1 MTEPIAKPRVRTRD
15 RVGPSPADSLIKP
28 PELPGSDVRRRV
40 SRLLLLRTLVVSV
53 VLGLSLWVLA
63 LDEQRERTAVWLQ
76 SLIIAATYLTSI
88 VFGVLLRVGMAPRR
102 VARPMQA
109 ADLAITSILVYV
121 SGGAQSPYAFLYAL
135 SIIAAGALSYK
146 RGAAIV
152 TVASIASL
160 VVVALAAWSRL
171 VDIPPVGR
179 LRPWEQSGPDLART
193 LGIQAAALIG
203 VGALAFIFGDQLEK
217 GAETLATTRKA
228 AADLLTL
235 HKDIV
240 RSLASGLITIA
251 PDGTVLTVNTAAA
264 DILRSSQTK
273 LVGHSIE
280 RAMPGLLAQLAEGR
294 GELRRADVT
303 LPDLVIGVTVSPLRD
318 DADRKI
324 GSVINFSDLTELRR
338 LELQIQRAERLAAIG
353 QIAAGVAH
361 EIRNPLASISG
372 SIELLRTSPQ
382 ASEDDKTLMNIVN
395 REIKRLNELITDL
408 LDYANPRPTEPV
420 DFDLGMMVR
429 ETLQVARAEQAFA
442 QVEMSSHTDEPL
454 SLHADPSKLRQVLW
468 NLLRNAADAATAGGK
483 HVRVEVR
490 GFLDVATITVEDDG
504 PGIAKDKLPRI
515 FDPFFT
521 TKKQGTGLGLAT
533 CHAVVAEHGGRIDV
547 DSALGKGTKMVV
559 TLPRTPVA

>member
-1 MTEPIAKPRVRTRD
+1 MTEAIAKPRVRTRD

-28 PELPGSDVRRRV
+28 PTLPGSDVRRRV

-63 LDEQRERTAVWLQ
+63 LDEQRERMAVWLQ
-76 SLIIAATYLTSI
+76 SMIIAATYLTSI
-88 VFGVLLRVGMAPRR
+88 VFGVLLRVGMSPRK

-160 VVVALAAWSRL
+160 VVVALAAWWRL

-179 LRPWEQSGPDLART
+179 LRPWEQSVPDLART
-193 LGIQAAALIG
+193 LGIQAAALTG

-251 PDGTVLTVNTAAA
+251 PDGTVLTANTAAA
-264 DILRSSQTK
+264 DILHSSQTK

-280 RAMPGLLAQLAEGR
+280 QAMPGLLAQLAGR
-294 GELRRADVT
+294 GELRRADLA

-318 DADRKI
+318 DADRVI
-324 GSVINFSDLTELRR
+324 GNVINFSDLT
-338 LELQIQRAERLAAIG
+338 
-353 QIAAGVAH
+353 
-361 EIRNPLASISG
+361 
-372 SIELLRTSPQ
+372 
-382 ASEDDKTLMNIVN
+382 
-395 REIKRLNELITDL
+395 
-408 LDYANPRPTEPV
+408 
-420 DFDLGMMVR
+420 
-429 ETLQVARAEQAFA
+429 
-442 QVEMSSHTDEPL
+442 
-454 SLHADPSKLRQVLW
+454 
-468 NLLRNAADAATAGGK
+468 
-483 HVRVEVR
+483 
-490 GFLDVATITVEDDG
+490 
-504 PGIAKDKLPRI
+504 
-515 FDPFFT
+515 
-521 TKKQGTGLGLAT
+521 
-533 CHAVVAEHGGRIDV
+533 
-547 DSALGKGTKMVV
+547 
-559 TLPRTPVA
+559 